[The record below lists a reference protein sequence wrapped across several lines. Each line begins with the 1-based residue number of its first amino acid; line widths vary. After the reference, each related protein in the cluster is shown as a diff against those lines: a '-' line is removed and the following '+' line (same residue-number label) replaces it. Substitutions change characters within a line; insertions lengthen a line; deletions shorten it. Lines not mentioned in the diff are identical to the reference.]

1 MGHHEVQLVRVSTAW
16 SAARSE
22 VCRWRAL
29 LHAQGRLK
37 AAVIGA
43 GVWAAATAA
52 TAATVGAG
60 SLGFKGLACEHPGE
74 MFPTLYGTL
83 SSHDLWW
90 NTPWSFTV
98 AVVCITVSMRWAHY
112 IELRTVKAVAY
123 CSLPFQAWWWHGLLM
138 LTECG

>member
-1 MGHHEVQLVRVSTAW
+1 MQLVRVSTAL

-52 TAATVGAG
+52 TVGAG
-60 SLGFKGLACEHPGE
+60 SLFKGLACEYPGE